1 MSPLKP
7 SCLTKR
13 QGSLELE
20 KLSGW
25 DGFIDDS
32 VHWRSRFR
40 FLPVSVLV
48 DCFLLSSIKGNRA
61 DQQDCP
67 HSSSSSSDC
76 GYHRN
81 WLRRK
86 FDNIPWQRIAE
97 EAYLSCAHEVE
108 HLVTEDLIAL
118 PRSLVELGEIAHREA
133 REEWAGACFRALG
146 SSQNRDP
153 RIYLERLFRIEGIET
168 GESETVSISPE
179 SPPLPLRPGGSLGFD
194 EWALERVL
202 CEIRELGAD
211 TFPYIAEQ
219 FGEDSE
225 KTEPYEMG
233 VFKEIGVGKLPAS
246 PSHLLS
252 IERLYAKECPEYF
265 RFRVATNSLERIY
278 SSRRKPRSRQPHF
291 LLKVELDEKRNWFLV
306 RDGIPGGLISIIR
319 ASLCIVAIRLGL
331 LSQQRGWNLDVFYRR
346 NHSGVGVDADRSDSH
361 TRIHGSTA
369 GRNIDQMLFRITR
382 CLLRVHPQQQALV
395 TPSGVATIFLRVGDV
410 APGYSDEQDGLE
422 IPITVDDEGVRVG
435 MGSHSSDPVEIASA
449 VVNLIFRDFGLLQE
463 AVR

>member
-1 MSPLKP
+1 MSPKKP

-13 QGSLELE
+13 QGSLDFE
-20 KLSGW
+20 KLTGW
-25 DGFIDDS
+25 DAFIKES
-32 VHWRSRFR
+32 IHWRSRHR

-48 DCFLLSSIKGNRA
+48 DCFLLSSLKGNKT

-67 HSSSSSSDC
+67 HSSSSSSDS
-76 GYHRN
+76 GYHRF

-86 FDNIPWQRIAE
+86 FGNIPWQRIAE
-97 EAYLSCAHEVE
+97 EAYLSCSQEVE
-108 HLVTEDLIAL
+108 HLVTEDLDAL
-118 PRSLVELGEIAHREA
+118 PGSLGKLGEIAHREA
-133 REEWAGACFRALG
+133 GEEWAGACFRALG
-146 SSQNRDP
+146 SWQNRDP
-153 RIYLERLFRIEGIET
+153 RIYLERLFRIEGIEI
-168 GESETVSISPE
+168 GVSETASISAE

-202 CEIRELGAD
+202 REIRELGAD
-211 TFPYIAEQ
+211 TFPYITKQ
-219 FGEDSE
+219 YGEDSE
-225 KTEPYEMG
+225 KTEPYETG
-233 VFKEIGVGKLPAS
+233 IFKEIGVGKMPSS

-331 LSQQRGWNLDVFYRR
+331 LSQQRGWNLDLFYRR
-346 NHSGVGVDADRSDSH
+346 NHSGAGVDATRSDTH
-361 TRIHGSTA
+361 TRIHGSNA
-369 GRNIDQMLFRITR
+369 GGSIDQMLFRITR
-382 CLLRVHPQQQALV
+382 CLLRVHPQQQSLV
-395 TPSGVATIFLRVGDV
+395 PASCVATIFLRVGDV
-410 APGYSDEQDGLE
+410 APGFADEQDGLE

-435 MGSHSSDPVEIASA
+435 TGSYSSNPVEIASA
-449 VVNLIFRDFGLLQE
+449 VVNLIFRDIGLLQE
-463 AVR
+463 TVR